1 MSAWFGGLV
10 ALFVGLIGWR
20 VQLIGKRRTE
30 LAEEALLAFAHAVD
44 ALRAI
49 RSPISWPGEAV
60 ALRKELGR
68 DPDKQGPGE
77 HYAITLRRL
86 RLNQDQFAAMRRP
99 HLLCRY
105 HFEEAAGKAFDDI
118 LAAVR
123 EVAAAADTGF
133 NTPPRD
139 NDTEDMRQKH
149 KQWRAT
155 ISAGRTRPDTIADK
169 VDAAQRALE
178 SVLTPHLRAD
188 AALLPVALGWRA
200 CLAWAKSRLRVRRTP
215 KG

>member
-44 ALRAI
+44 AVRTI
-49 RSPISWPGEAV
+49 RSPAQWSSETV
-60 ALRKELGR
+60 ALRKEQGR
-68 DPDKQGPGE
+68 DPDKGGPRE
-77 HYAITLRRL
+77 KYAIALRRL
-86 RLNQDQFAAMRRP
+86 RLNQDRFAAMRRLQ
-99 HLLCRY
+99 LLCRY
-105 HFEEAAGKAFDDI
+105 HFGEAAGKAFDDI
-118 LAAVR
+118 HAALGD
-123 EVAAAADTGF
+123 VAAAANMGV
-133 NTPPRD
+133 NTPP
-139 NDTEDMRQKH
+139 EDIDSEEGRRMRR
-149 KQWRAT
+149 QWQAT
-155 ISAGRTRPDTIADK
+155 IWAGLARPDLIADK

-200 CLAWAKSRLRVRRTP
+200 CLAWAKSRLRFRHIAKR
-215 KG
+215 